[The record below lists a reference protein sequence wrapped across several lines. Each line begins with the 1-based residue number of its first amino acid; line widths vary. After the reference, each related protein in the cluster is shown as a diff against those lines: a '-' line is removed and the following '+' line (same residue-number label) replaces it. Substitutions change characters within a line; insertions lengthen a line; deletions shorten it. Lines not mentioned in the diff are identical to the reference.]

1 MFVASDGSFVQL
13 MRRARPTAPG
23 LAARGCAC
31 CDAEV
36 LMRAAGFGKGS
47 RCDEETSQ
55 GMDEEEAERFLR
67 KRGLW
72 AEGDAGRVA
81 VLRELVKLVGD
92 RCDQLDKFA
101 QSIDIKTVAGMPDC
115 GCELTHGAHCRAV
128 CGGP

>member
-1 MFVASDGSFVQL
+1 
-13 MRRARPTAPG
+13 
-23 LAARGCAC
+23 
-31 CDAEV
+31 
-36 LMRAAGFGKGS
+36 MRAAGFGKGS
-47 RCDEETSQ
+47 RCDEETIQ
-55 GMDEEEAERFLR
+55 GMDEGEAERFLR

-115 GCELTHGAHCRAV
+115 GCELTPGVQLPRRVRRAV
-128 CGGP
+128 RAALRRARCAQQSRGPRGARLQEGVCLP